1 MKSSQEIIAIIRLA
15 RIVIVIFA
23 VFIVLLPFGFIL
35 YRNPDILQKKAEVSP
50 EPEVKV
56 MQLWMAPDPAAIP
69 DSEEGI
75 AIRYG
80 KELVT
85 HTSSFI
91 GPSGS
96 LSKNANG
103 MNCQNCHLEAGTK
116 PYGNNFGS
124 VASQY
129 PKFRARSGSYETIE
143 KRVNDCFQRS
153 LNGAPL
159 DSFSAEMKSIVAYI
173 RWVGKDVPEGEKAKG
188 SGLPEMK
195 WLDRAAD
202 VHKGK
207 ISYMQNCRA
216 CHGNS
221 GEGQKN
227 LNDGNYIYPPLS
239 GAHSFNTAA
248 GLYRISNFAKYIYAN
263 MPHGATY
270 NNPVLTEQESWD
282 IAAYVLSMPRTKKE
296 FSNDWPKLATKP
308 VDHPF
313 GPYAD
318 GFSEEQ
324 HKYGPFAPIEKFY
337 QAQKTN

>member
-1 MKSSQEIIAIIRLA
+1 MKSQQAIDTIIRLA
-15 RIVIVIFA
+15 RVVSVIF
-23 VFIVLLPFGFIL
+23 VVVVIFIL
-35 YRNPDILQKKAEVSP
+35 LGAIHYFRPGFLPKRGEHLTPPGEVITS
-50 EPEVKV
+50 
-56 MQLWMAPDPAAIP
+56 LWTAPDPAAIS
-69 DSEEGI
+69 DSEEGKS
-75 AIRYG
+75 IRYG
-80 KELVT
+80 RDLIIR
-85 HTSSFI
+85 TSAFI

-96 LSKNANG
+96 LSKKANG

-124 VASQY
+124 VASMY
-129 PKFRARSGSYETIE
+129 PKFRARSGSFETIE
-143 KRVNDCFQRS
+143 RRVNDCFQRS

-159 DSFSAEMKSIVAYI
+159 DSSSVEMKSIVAYI
-173 RWVGKDVPEGEKAKG
+173 RWVGKDVPKGQRAKG

-195 WLDRAAD
+195 WLSRAAD
-202 VHKGK
+202 RHMGK
-207 ISYMQNCRA
+207 ISYRKNCSV
-216 CHGNS
+216 CHGAE

-227 LNDGNYIYPPLS
+227 LTDGTYLYPPLS
-239 GAHSFNTAA
+239 GANSFNTAA

-270 NNPVLTEQESWD
+270 DHPVLTEQESWD
-282 IAAYVLSMPRTKKE
+282 IAAYVLSMPRVKKA
-296 FSNDWPKLATKP
+296 FIADWPKLETKP

-318 GFSEEQ
+318 NFSEEQ